1 MAHVC
6 VLRLGHRTG
15 RDQRI
20 TTHVFLAARALG
32 ADEGV
37 LCGDEDES
45 VLSGIRKVAA
55 VWGGKF
61 EIHYEPNWRKFVLAR
76 KKEGWKI
83 AHLTMYGEDFARGAK
98 ELAGENTVVIV
109 GAGKVPREAYE
120 LADKN
125 LAVLNQPHSEI
136 SALALFLD
144 RFFGGKVA
152 AGRTEGK
159 IKIIPNKCG
168 KTVVHV
174 DSD

>member
-15 RDQRI
+15 RDRRI

-45 VLSGIRKVAA
+45 VLAGIRKVAS
-55 VWGGKF
+55 VWGGEF
-61 EIHYEPNWRKFVLAR
+61 VIRYEQNWRRFVLAR
-76 KKEGWKI
+76 KKAGWKI
-83 AHLTMYGEDFARGAK
+83 AHLTMYGEDFAQGAK
-98 ELAGENTVVIV
+98 RLKGENLIVIV

-120 LADKN
+120 LADEN

-144 RFFGGKVA
+144 RFFGGKA
-152 AGRTEGK
+152 AMRAAEGK

-168 KTVVHV
+168 KTVVRV
-174 DSD
+174 GSD

>member
-1 MAHVC
+1 MGHLC

-45 VLSGIRKVAA
+45 VLSGIRKVAS

-61 EIHYEPNWRKFVLAR
+61 EIHYEANWRKFVVAR
-76 KKEGWKI
+76 KKEGWKV
-83 AHLTMYGEDFARGAK
+83 AHLTMYGEDFAQGAK
-98 ELAGENTVVIV
+98 KLRGGNLIVIV

-120 LADKN
+120 LADEN

-144 RFFGGKVA
+144 RYFGGKEAV
-152 AGRTEGK
+152 GRVGGK

-168 KTVVHV
+168 KTVVRV